1 MNVKRVEHVAIAVRN
16 LDEVMRV
23 FQDKLGL
30 ELEYE
35 HAYPQY
41 QSRMAMF
48 PVGETYLE
56 LLQGT
61 AESSD
66 ISRWVAEHGQGLYH
80 VCLEVPDIE
89 AALVEL
95 RGKGVRLLDEHPRE
109 GHGNSLIAFLDP
121 RSTADVLVELIQ
133 VAADHHSTPAPAKK
147 AAKRRP
153 RRAPRA

>member
-16 LDEVMRV
+16 IDEVVRL
-23 FQDKLGL
+23 FRDTLGL
-30 ELEYE
+30 PLEYE

-66 ISRWVAEHGQGLYH
+66 IAQWVAAHGQGLYH

-89 AALVEL
+89 AALDEL

-109 GHGNSLIAFLDP
+109 GHGNSRIAFLDP
-121 RSTADVLVELIQ
+121 RSTADVLIELIE
-133 VAADHHSTPAPAKK
+133 VAAHG
-147 AAKRRP
+147 REQG
-153 RRAPRA
+153 